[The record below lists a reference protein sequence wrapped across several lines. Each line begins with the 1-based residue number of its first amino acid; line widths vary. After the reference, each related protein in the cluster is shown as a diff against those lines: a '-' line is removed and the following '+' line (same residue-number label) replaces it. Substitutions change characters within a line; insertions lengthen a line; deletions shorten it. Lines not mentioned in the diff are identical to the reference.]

1 MNVPFDVLATGLIY
15 AEGPVWHGPRD
26 VTFVELGAQRIQR
39 WRDGQV
45 DLVAVTGGAPNGATL
60 GPDGKLYIANN
71 GGLYPLDV
79 DRLAH
84 ADDGMTGRIQRVS
97 LDGFVEDLLTSLPR
111 PTPWRP
117 NDLRFGPDG
126 CLYFTDPGNWEAFTD
141 RTPYQGGALC
151 RVRIDGAGAHTS
163 ATDRAGGAEV
173 VREFGDFPNGLAFS
187 PDWSRLYL
195 AHSASGMVQVMSF
208 DDGEIGPARPFCKVP
223 EGGPDGITFDSE
235 GRLYVCGS
243 VSDDGGDA
251 IYIYRP
257 DGDLEVRYDLPHDSD
272 PTNLCLG
279 DGGIYVTLGL
289 GGGLIF
295 IRHDAEPAPLL
306 P

>member
-1 MNVPFDVLATGLIY
+1 MKVPYDTLATGLVY

-39 WRDGQV
+39 WRNGKV
-45 DLVAVTGGAPNGATL
+45 ELVAMTGGAPNGATL
-60 GPDGKLYIANN
+60 GRDGRLYVANN
-71 GGLYPLDV
+71 GGLYPIAP
-79 DRLAH
+79 DRLARSG
-84 ADDGMTGRIQRVS
+84 DGVTGRIQRVS
-97 LDGFVEDLLTSLPR
+97 LDGVVEDLVTSLPR

-126 CLYFTDPGNWEAFTD
+126 FLYFTDPGNWEALVEHAAY
-141 RTPYQGGALC
+141 RGGALC
-151 RVRIDGAGAHTS
+151 RVAVDELGAGT
-163 ATDRAGGAEV
+163 GGQHRAEV
-173 VREFGDFPNGLAFS
+173 VREFGYFPNGLAFS

-195 AHSASGMVQVMSF
+195 AHSANGLVQVMSF
-208 DDGEIGPARPFCKVP
+208 RDGQLGSATHFCKVP
-223 EGGPDGITFDSE
+223 EGGPDGITLDRD

-243 VSDDGGDA
+243 VADDGGDA

-257 DGDLEVRYDLPHDSD
+257 DGELEVRYDLPTDAD

-289 GGGLIF
+289 GGALIF
-295 IRHDAEPAPLL
+295 IRHDAEPADLL